1 MFSKLHWAVGIATLL
16 LLAAC
21 RPAEEA
27 LAPVELQPTPSILTL
42 SYPPTLRWL
51 QPAFNA
57 CALEDPLLTVLTVE
71 AETNP
76 DVILYWSEP
85 DETVGEVI
93 LLGEDHM
100 LLVANPAS
108 SVISL
113 NHAEVRQLFSDNA
126 RTWPN
131 GDPLTIYSLPGGHAV
146 QNAFES
152 ALGSPV
158 PRSVDI
164 QIAPSL
170 EAMQQYVAD
179 DPTALGI
186 LPQSWLN
193 ASIKA
198 MHWDDAP
205 PEIRQPILAGFTDSY
220 SEDFVRCIQ
229 NAVAEKLAETSP

>member
-1 MFSKLHWAVGIATLL
+1 MFSKLRWAVWIAGFL

-21 RPAEEA
+21 QPAEEA
-27 LAPVELQPTPSILTL
+27 LSPVELLPTPRVLTL

-57 CALEDPLLTVLTVE
+57 CALEKPQLTVLVVE
-71 AETNP
+71 AKANP
-76 DVILYWSEP
+76 DVSLYWSEP
-85 DETVGEVI
+85 GEKVGKVFV
-93 LLGEDHM
+93 LGEDHL

-113 NHAEVRQLFSDNA
+113 THTEVRQLFSGNTH
-126 RTWPN
+126 TWPN
-131 GDPLTIYSLPGGHAV
+131 GDPLTVYALPGGHAV

-193 ASIKA
+193 ESIKA
-198 MHWDDAP
+198 LHWEDEP
-205 PEIRQPILAGFTDSY
+205 PEMQQPILAGFTSTY
-220 SEDFVRCIQ
+220 NEGFARCIQ
-229 NAVAEKLAETSP
+229 NVVAEKLAETSP